1 MTETTGSKDAEI
13 ASLNKE
19 LSEYIQTNKR
29 TERKSRPS
37 IVVPWELWFKIKLS
51 ESQGV

>member
-19 LSEYIQTNKR
+19 LSEYIQ
-29 TERKSRPS
+29 
-37 IVVPWELWFKIKLS
+37 KIGDLK
-51 ESQGV
+51 ET